1 MKALFTAVIGLLA
14 LSASAR
20 PTEPRDSIVV
30 QFGGKSKLII
40 YTESKEDFRK
50 IQNYDVNALLRDLGV
65 KIDSISPTET
75 RVVVTETNGNLYLRD
90 STLRRR
96 NADEKDY
103 VRIGIRGVHVKD
115 GADEVHV
122 SWNGI
127 YVKDGA
133 EEVRIGHPDS
143 TRWSRQNK
151 NRWLNRGGFYLNL
164 GLNNY
169 VGSGNSNSPNFSY
182 TPSVY
187 DLRPLGSR
195 HIAFG
200 WAQNARIV
208 QGRNTALSVRVGLE
222 ASWYNF
228 MFDGNNVATR
238 DATAAV
244 DRVSF
249 PESVESLQ
257 KSKLT
262 VAYLNVPIM
271 PTISFRHSAITYI
284 GLGGTV
290 GYRLD
295 SYTKVKRD
303 DGGKDRVHG
312 NYYLNNF
319 RYGLRAEVGIR
330 NFPDL
335 FFNYDLNP
343 LFAEGRGPDLRAIS
357 FGFKL

>member
-1 MKALFTAVIGLLA
+1 MKAFFTAVLGLLA

-75 RVVVTETNGNLYLRD
+75 RVVVTETNGNRYLRD

-143 TRWSRQNK
+143 TRWARRNP
-151 NRWLNRGGFYLNL
+151 NRWLNRGGFYFHL
-164 GLNNY
+164 GLDNY
-169 VGSGNSNSPNFSY
+169 VGSNGNNPANTSD
-182 TPSVY
+182 Y
-187 DLRPLGSR
+187 DLRPFGSR
-195 HIAFG
+195 HIALG
-200 WAQNARIV
+200 WTQNARLI
-208 QGRNTALSVRVGLE
+208 QGRNTALSVRLGLE
-222 ASWYNF
+222 LSWYNF
-228 MFDGNNVATR
+228 MFDGNNVITK
-238 DATAAV
+238 DAIGAV
-244 DRVSF
+244 GRVSF
-249 PESVESLQ
+249 PESAEPLQ

-262 VAYLNVPIM
+262 VAYLNVPIL

-295 SYTKVKRD
+295 SYTKVKRE
-303 DGGKDRVHG
+303 DGGKDRAHG
-312 NYYLNNF
+312 NYYLTNF

-343 LFAEGRGPDLRAIS
+343 LFAEGRGPDLRTIS

>member
-1 MKALFTAVIGLLA
+1 MKALFTAVIGLMA

-122 SWNGI
+122 GWNGI

-133 EEVRIGHPDS
+133 DEVRIGNPDS

-169 VGSGNSNSPNFSY
+169 VGLGNSNAPGIAYSPAE
-182 TPSVY
+182 Y

-195 HIAFG
+195 HLAFG
-200 WAQNARIV
+200 WAQNARLI
-208 QGRNTALSVRVGLE
+208 QGRNAAFSVRVGLE
-222 ASWYNF
+222 FSWYNF
-228 MFDGNNVATR
+228 MFDGNNVITK
-238 DATAAV
+238 DAIGAV
-244 DRVSF
+244 GSVSF
-249 PESVESLQ
+249 PESAESLQ

-262 VAYLNVPIM
+262 AAYL
-271 PTISFRHSAITYI
+271 
-284 GLGGTV
+284 
-290 GYRLD
+290 
-295 SYTKVKRD
+295 
-303 DGGKDRVHG
+303 
-312 NYYLNNF
+312 
-319 RYGLRAEVGIR
+319 
-330 NFPDL
+330 
-335 FFNYDLNP
+335 
-343 LFAEGRGPDLRAIS
+343 
-357 FGFKL
+357 